1 MCWAGACLVGELHV
15 PVLHLLDRAKVF
27 RYEHMA
33 RTNLFSVSKKKKKTT
48 LQISQRIS
56 CSKIGKQIYTL
67 STFLKTVSAPI

>member
-33 RTNLFSVSKKKKKTT
+33 RTNLFSVSKKKKKPPF
-48 LQISQRIS
+48 
-56 CSKIGKQIYTL
+56 K
-67 STFLKTVSAPI
+67 FPSASRAVK